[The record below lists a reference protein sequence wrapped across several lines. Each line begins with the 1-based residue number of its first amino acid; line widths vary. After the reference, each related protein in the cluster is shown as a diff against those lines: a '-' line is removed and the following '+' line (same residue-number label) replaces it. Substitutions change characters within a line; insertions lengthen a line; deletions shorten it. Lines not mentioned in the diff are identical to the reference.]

1 MDIVIYSLMFFALT
15 CIGSFIGVCFER
27 IPEGESVIK
36 GRSHCESCGKVLKI
50 YELVP
55 IISYLFLRGRCS
67 DCHKKI
73 PLRYPAI
80 ELFTAAFGIIPMIM
94 YGVSVQGFAYCAISC
109 VLFEIA
115 LLDFKTME
123 ISDFASLLIAII
135 GIALMI
141 YNGSYLSSLIGA
153 FCISV
158 PFLGLALFGV
168 MGYGDVKLMAAVGI
182 LLGVKGVIFAAF
194 AGIVIGCFAAII
206 MKVKQTYGWKSEI
219 AFGPYL
225 CIGTYLS
232 MLVGTRCAELYLS
245 IIGIEC

>member
-1 MDIVIYSLMFFALT
+1 MDKVIYSLMFFALT

-27 IPEGESVIK
+27 IPEGESIVR
-36 GRSHCESCGKVLKI
+36 GRSHCESCGKTLKS

-55 IISYLFLRGRCS
+55 IFSYLFLKGRCS
-67 DCHKKI
+67 ECKKKI
-73 PLRYPAI
+73 PIRCLVI
-80 ELFTAAFGIIPMIM
+80 EIFTAVLGIIPLIL

-109 VLFEIA
+109 ILFEIA

-123 ISDFASLLIAII
+123 ISDVASLLIAIT

-141 YNGSYLSSLIGA
+141 FEGSYLSSLIGA
-153 FCISV
+153 VCVSI
-158 PFLGLALFGV
+158 PFLVFALCGA

-194 AGIVIGCFAAII
+194 TGIVIGCFAAII
-206 MKVKQTYGWKSEI
+206 MKIKQTHDWKSEI

-225 CIGTYLS
+225 CIGSYLS
-232 MLVGTRCAELYLS
+232 MLIGPRCIELYLS
-245 IIGIEC
+245 IIQ